1 MVAASML
8 STKTK
13 SSCSDVIDL
22 WESLQMCMKFWDWIG
37 RKLGTLQSLIANT
50 MLPIYEIAIVAFQLL
65 CQIGLLFPL
74 D

>member
-1 MVAASML
+1 
-8 STKTK
+8 
-13 SSCSDVIDL
+13 
-22 WESLQMCMKFWDWIG
+22 MCMKFWDWIG
-37 RKLGTLQSLIANT
+37 RKLCTLQSLVANT